1 MEKKYKWPTLED
13 RLNQPHM
20 TRKEALIQINKVL
33 PLSDSAQ
40 KELDKYMRKDKKKSG
55 YTLIET
61 LMSVVLILVFS
72 CASIMCYENV
82 FANSSIEYKIDNY
95 VSLNRFVQCNA
106 EINGKNAK
114 ILVIDNKIKAEM
126 EDNDGEFQNIPS
138 LQNQVE
144 DLNDDT
150 EFESDNENV
159 AIYFPDGSSEK
170 YGPVSISMN
179 DDTNNIV
186 IVDINEVNTVSI
198 TYTNKT
204 SCEEMSS
211 F

>member
-1 MEKKYKWPTLED
+1 MKK
-13 RLNQPHM
+13 R
-20 TRKEALIQINKVL
+20 
-33 PLSDSAQ
+33 
-40 KELDKYMRKDKKKSG
+40 SG

-61 LMSVVLILVFS
+61 LMSLVLILVFS
-72 CASIMCYENV
+72 CTSIVCYENV
-82 FANSSIEYKIDNY
+82 LANSSIEYKVDNY
-95 VSLNRFVQCNA
+95 VSLNKFVQCNA

-126 EDNDGEFQNIPS
+126 EDNDGEFQDISS
-138 LQNQVE
+138 LQDQIEN
-144 DLNDDT
+144 LNDDT

-170 YGPVSISMN
+170 FGPVNISMN
-179 DDTNNIV
+179 EDTNKIV

-198 TYTNKT
+198 THTNRV